1 MRLNSDCFQR
11 RSKLCK
17 NLTPTVLTLF
27 GLDFLRVARLEGGGG
42 GECQWPITLKPLMIM
57 KWKFGDK
64 VNKH

>member
-11 RSKLCK
+11 KSKLCK

-42 GECQWPITLKPLMIM
+42 GGVPVAYNFKTINDNEVKIWR
-57 KWKFGDK
+57 
-64 VNKH
+64 